1 MSSDRHTDLQ
11 SVFTESSTEERVYQ
25 VLVGLREPKSAPAVG
40 EQADC
45 SADTARKYLNWF
57 ADLGIARKHE
67 GTPVTFE
74 RNEEYFEWQSVTR
87 IADTHTHSDLKSTIA
102 DLRKRR
108 ESLRERYG
116 AESPRAVDTEE
127 LLETTGIDIET
138 LWDDLSTW
146 AGLDEEIRLH
156 DRARRRLIDRNEAHV

>member
-1 MSSDRHTDLQ
+1 MSSDRKPDLQ
-11 SVFTESSTEERVYQ
+11 SVFSDPSTEERVYQ
-25 VLVGLREPKSAPAVG
+25 VLVGLREPQSAPAVG

-67 GTPVTFE
+67 GAPTTFE
-74 RNEEYFEWQSVTR
+74 RNEEYFEWQYVTR
-87 IADTHTHSDLKSTIA
+87 IADTHTHNDLKSSIVK
-102 DLRKRR
+102 LRERR
-108 ESLRERYG
+108 ESLQEQYG
-116 AESPRAVDTEE
+116 VDDPRRVDTEE
-127 LLETTGIDIET
+127 LLETTDLDIET

-156 DRARRRLIDRNEAHV
+156 DRARRRLIDRNEAHA